1 MEKAELAK
9 TELVSTAVAGAP
21 SRRIVDA
28 AALPA
33 EQVLAGLDCAR
44 AGLSSEAAAARLA
57 AVGPNALRT
66 HKARAWAVRAHRPR
80 PRAPE
85 PGSPRARS

>member
-1 MEKAELAK
+1 MEVLRVEKAELAK

-66 HKARAWAVRAHRPR
+66 HKARAWAVLGRQLK
-80 PRAPE
+80 
-85 PGSPRARS
+85 